1 MLSGTVRRFALGT
14 AAFALAVSV
23 LAAPSG
29 AQAAGLASDPTSGLR
44 DIQWTILH
52 PDVAVQTHGT
62 ETNNGTLYFKFSLK
76 NIGPVTAKNVKT
88 TKKLV
93 YRYKFSHLPA
103 GESTAIVNSASI
115 APGGVTPMTKM
126 CDAPPTK
133 YCDYATVSVEV
144 TGSPGETNTS
154 NNFGKIES

>member
-29 AQAAGLASDPTSGLR
+29 AQAAGIASDRTSSLE
-44 DIQWTILH
+44 DVPFHILH
-52 PDVAVQTHGT
+52 PDVAVQTNGT
-62 ETNNGTLYFKFSLK
+62 VTNGGTLYFMFSLK
-76 NIGPVTAKNVKT
+76 NIGPATAKNVKT

-93 YRYKFSHLPA
+93 YRYKFTHTYA
-103 GESTAIVNSASI
+103 GESTAVVTTTSI

-126 CDAPPTK
+126 CDAPPGQ
-133 YCDYATVSVEV
+133 YCAYATVSVEV
-144 TGSPGETNTS
+144 AGTPSETNLS